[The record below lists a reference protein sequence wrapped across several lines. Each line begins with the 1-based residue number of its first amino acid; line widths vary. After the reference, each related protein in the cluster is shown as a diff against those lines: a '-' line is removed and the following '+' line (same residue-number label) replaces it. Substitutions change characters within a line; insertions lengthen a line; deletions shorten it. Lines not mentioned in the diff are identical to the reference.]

1 VAELIPETTGIS
13 TAGADPTVTLPA
25 MTSTGGGPIIGGGD
39 AAAQQRISLQLVSFK
54 NPNVQ
59 EVDGSG
65 AAQFITAAATF
76 SNRDLATGF
85 VSLQQ
90 ALGCQTDKAGFGART
105 YRRNDGQWGGAM
117 LVIAKSAT
125 QNLDAL
131 TACVKSGRPGPA
143 AGGPNSMCN
152 SGWTY
157 PTSGENH
164 RPETYY
170 ILLAGA
176 DFCDMPNGDYRNYA
190 TSWP

>member
-1 VAELIPETTGIS
+1 MAELIPETTGIP

-25 MTSTGGGPIIGGGD
+25 MTSTGGGPT
-39 AAAQQRISLQLVSFK
+39 
-54 NPNVQ
+54 
-59 EVDGSG
+59 
-65 AAQFITAAATF
+65 AQFITAAATF

-90 ALGCQTDKAGFGART
+90 ALGCQTDKVGFGAARCWSSP
-105 YRRNDGQWGGAM
+105 RA
-117 LVIAKSAT
+117 LPS
-125 QNLDAL
+125 NLDAL
-131 TACVKSGRPGPA
+131 TGCVKSGWPGPA

-152 SGWTY
+152 RGWTY

-170 ILLAGA
+170 ILLAGTA
-176 DFCDMPNGDYRNYA
+176 SDFCDMPNGGYRNYA

>member
-1 VAELIPETTGIS
+1 
-13 TAGADPTVTLPA
+13 
-25 MTSTGGGPIIGGGD
+25 M
-39 AAAQQRISLQLVSFK
+39 
-54 NPNVQ
+54 PN
-59 EVDGSG
+59 
-65 AAQFITAAATF
+65 
-76 SNRDLATGF
+76 RR
-85 VSLQQ
+85 
-90 ALGCQTDKAGFGART
+90 AGFGTRT

-131 TACVKSGRPGPA
+131 TGCVKSGWPGPA

-170 ILLAGA
+170 ILLAGTA
-176 DFCDMPNGDYRNYA
+176 SDFCDMPNGNYRNYV
-190 TSWP
+190 TPWP